1 MTPGTARMPAP
12 RENHTIIL
20 PIGQE
25 EYPQIVPHFAHFR
38 NWIDE
43 QFRQHPALFPPTF
56 GKRYKLHDKKTS
68 EKTGVMHW

>member
-1 MTPGTARMPAP
+1 MPAP

-25 EYPQIVPHFAHFR
+25 EYQQIVPHFAHFR

-43 QFRQHPALFPPTF
+43 QFRQHPEFFPQPSAKDTSYTT
-56 GKRYKLHDKKTS
+56 KKLQRRP
-68 EKTGVMHW
+68 V